1 MKMVLGVLISL
12 VTLGTAAGAY
22 HVFMDDR
29 HYHMDR
35 GITLERT
42 VDDNAQAVKEDME
55 LAQAT
60 AAVERQVV
68 AKESRLR
75 DIERELHDIERRK
88 ASSTGAWPGDVER
101 YEKLLDDRKILIE
114 RLEQLK

>member
-1 MKMVLGVLISL
+1 MLGVLISL

-29 HYHMDR
+29 HYHMSQ
-35 GITLERT
+35 GKTLEQT
-42 VDDNAQAVKEDME
+42 VVDNAQAAREDMQ

-60 AAVERQVV
+60 AAVQRQVV

-75 DIERELHDIERRK
+75 DIERELHDIERRR
-88 ASSTGAWPGDVER
+88 ASSTGAWPGDAER
-101 YEKLLDDRKILIE
+101 YQKLLVDRKILIE
-114 RLEQLK
+114 RLEELK